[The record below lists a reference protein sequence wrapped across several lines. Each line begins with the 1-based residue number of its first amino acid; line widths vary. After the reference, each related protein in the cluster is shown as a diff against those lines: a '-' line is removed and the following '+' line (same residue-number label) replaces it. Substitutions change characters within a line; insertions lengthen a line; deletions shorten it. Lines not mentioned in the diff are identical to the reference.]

1 MKNIRKFIWVILW
14 ILDYVIWGWILSID
28 VVCLD

>member
-14 ILDYVIWGWILSID
+14 ILDYVILGWILSID